1 MAFFGRDSIFS
12 GVRLDNV
19 SNISPLLVAPL
30 AVVGGIIVPVHGLDL
45 LSYDHN
51 SQFSSMYMSMYMLHV
66 HVHSQVHLSILKYMP

>member
-1 MAFFGRDSIFS
+1 M
-12 GVRLDNV
+12 DNV

-30 AVVGGIIVPVHGLDL
+30 AEVRRDHSASAWVDL

-51 SQFSSMYMSMYMLHV
+51 LQFSSMYMYMYML